1 MKIENV
7 PANVLDTVDAELLE
21 GEELLWVGQP
31 NPVGAAMG
39 PTLLR
44 DLSPLI
50 IMGFFFAFFFTII
63 ANEVPMDD
71 FPAQFMLLP
80 IGIIMLTTLWPIVAR
95 FMGATRSVYAITDR
109 RALIINGGSV
119 KSYGPDDIDYVER
132 KMRGQN
138 SGNLLFAN
146 EIDTRY
152 NSSNRST
159 RVTSRP
165 VGFLGID
172 NVREVEAIMLR
183 ALRDVDDDYD
193 KRKRNLYDDDAYE
206 DDAYTSSSSKQRA
219 SYK

>member
-7 PANVLDTVDAELLE
+7 PANILDTVDAELLE

-44 DLSPLI
+44 DLSPLL
-50 IMGFFFAFFFTII
+50 IMGIFFSFFITII
-63 ANEVPMDD
+63 ANEVPMDE

-80 IGIIMLTTLWPIVAR
+80 FGIIMLTTLWPILAR
-95 FMGATRSVYAITDR
+95 FMSATRSVYAMTDR
-109 RALIINGGSV
+109 RALIINGSSV
-119 KSYGPDDIDYVER
+119 KSYGPDDIEFVER

-138 SGNLLFAN
+138 SGDLLFAN

-152 NSSNRST
+152 SSSNRST

-165 VGFLGID
+165 VGFLGIE

-183 ALRDVDDDYD
+183 ALRDVDDGYD
-193 KRKRNLYDDDAYE
+193 KRKRKLDDEELYE
-206 DDAYTSSSSKQRA
+206 DDAYTTSSKQRA